1 MSEGVVVLAEELKAK
16 VLEFA
21 AIAKGCPE
29 NLQEKCFEVL
39 LRHYLDSLTIPDVA
53 TQPAPAPAP
62 APASPEPAPAA
73 APLSRGQEDVAR
85 SDVHL
90 KALKFLER
98 YDLTI
103 ENVNEVFYKDG
114 DQILPLY
121 EDLKTTKIS
130 ECQIRIALL
139 HAFRAAMET
148 GDFIFDGETVRAEC
162 QVRKCYD
169 KANFAAHFRNNAELF
184 DGFEKY
190 DSSSPK
196 VKLSEEGR
204 RALAELIKELR

>member
-1 MSEGVVVLAEELKAK
+1 MPESVVVLAEELKAK
-16 VLEFA
+16 VLAFA
-21 AIAKGCPE
+21 TIAKACPE

-39 LRHYLDSLTIPDVA
+39 LRHYLDSLIDPRVA
-53 TQPAPAPAP
+53 AQPVAAPSLV
-62 APASPEPAPAA
+62 SPEPAPAA
-73 APLSRGQEDVAR
+73 APLSQGQEDIAR

-98 YDLTI
+98 YGLTM
-103 ENVNEVFYKDG
+103 EDVNEIFYKEG

-139 HAFRAAMET
+139 HAFRAATET

-169 KANFAAHFRNNAELF
+169 QANFAAHFRNNAELF
-184 DGFEKY
+184 DGFDKY

-196 VKLSEEGR
+196 VKLSEKGR
-204 RALAELIKELR
+204 QALAELIKELR